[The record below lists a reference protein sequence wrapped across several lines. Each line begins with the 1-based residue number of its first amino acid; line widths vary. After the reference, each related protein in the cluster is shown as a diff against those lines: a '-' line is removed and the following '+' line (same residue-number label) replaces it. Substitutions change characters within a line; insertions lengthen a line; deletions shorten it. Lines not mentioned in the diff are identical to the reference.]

1 MNNTAYLSLGS
12 NMGDREKNL
21 FSAIVQLQKN
31 KQIRIVKFSSIYET
45 EPVGYLNQNQF
56 LNAVI
61 QVSTSLSPQEL
72 LKVCLKIEEKLGRK
86 RKIRWGPRIIDLDI
100 LLYNQENIETE
111 DLIIPHPRMFE
122 RAFVMIP
129 LLEIEPNLEKVIS
142 YKQIKDFHDEG
153 GVRIWKQTNG
163 GDVFALFAN

>member
-153 GVRIWKQTNG
+153 GVRIWKQING